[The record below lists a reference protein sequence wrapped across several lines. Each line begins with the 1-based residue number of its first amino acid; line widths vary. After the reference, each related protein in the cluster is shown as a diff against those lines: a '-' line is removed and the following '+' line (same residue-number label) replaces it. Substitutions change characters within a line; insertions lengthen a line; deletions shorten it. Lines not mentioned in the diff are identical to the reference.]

1 MPTVLVT
8 GGAGY
13 VGSHCSKAFA
23 QAGWTVVAFDSLV
36 RGWRD
41 LVKWGPLIEGDLN
54 DRAALKAALA
64 DVKPDAV
71 AHFAAFASVGESMSQ
86 PDIYYRVN
94 VAGTLNLLEAMRETG
109 VAQLIFSS
117 SCATFGV
124 HDELITETTH
134 QNPINPYGATKLI
147 GERMI
152 KDFGAAYGLRSV
164 ILRYFNAAGV
174 DEALET
180 GERNTWDRRVI
191 PAAIKGAMES
201 GDFAFTINGTDFD
214 TRDGTAVRDYVH
226 VTDLADA
233 HLRALAWLQDGKES
247 AVFNLGTGRGT
258 SVGELTNAIEA
269 MSGRTINRVY
279 GPRRPGDPPSLVASA
294 EKATNELGWRPQH
307 SDIDTIIRTAW
318 AWAEKERAAT

>member
-23 QAGWTVVAFDSLV
+23 QAGWDVVAFDSLV

-54 DRAALKAALA
+54 DPASLKAALA
-64 DVKPDAV
+64 ETKPDAV

-86 PDIYYRVN
+86 PGVYYRVN
-94 VAGTLNLLEAMRETG
+94 VAGTLNLLEAMRDAG
-109 VAQLIFSS
+109 VGQLIFSS

-124 HDELITETTH
+124 HNELITETTP
-134 QNPINPYGATKLI
+134 QSPINPYGETKLI

-152 KDFGAAYGLRSV
+152 KDFGAAHGLRSV

-174 DEALET
+174 DADLET

-191 PAAIKGAMES
+191 PAAIKGAMEG
-201 GDFAFTINGTDFD
+201 GDFAFTINGNDFD

-233 HLRALAWLQDGKES
+233 HRRALAWLADGKAS

-258 SVGELTNAIEA
+258 SVAELARAIET
-269 MSGRTINRVY
+269 MSGRKINRVY

-294 EKATNELGWRPQH
+294 ETATKVLGWRPQF

-318 AWAEKERAAT
+318 AWAEMDRART